1 MRDSEV
7 NQLAGSTLFRSV
19 PRETSPLLEWFARA
33 RECTKRRQILSLPQ
47 IPLIFMAAEVKF
59 KSILSLI
66 PDNPGVYQFIDSY
79 GVVIYVGK
87 AKNLKKR
94 VTSYFSKNQSGKT
107 IALLRKTSDI
117 RHIVVDNESDAL
129 LLENNLI
136 KKHQPR
142 YNILLKDDKTFP
154 WICVKNEPF
163 PRVFSTRNPVRDGSV
178 YFGPYTSG
186 LMVKTLVSFIRQL
199 YKLRTCSHNLTK
211 QNIDAGKFKVCL
223 EYHLGNCK
231 APCVGKQQ
239 ESDYQENMDQI
250 KDILKGN
257 ISTVLDHLKMT
268 MAKYSGELR
277 FEEAQSIKEKIEILS
292 RFKSKS
298 TIVSNTIRNVDVFA
312 ITQESDNAYVNYL
325 KVNEGAVIQALTI
338 ELKIRA
344 EEEKESILGFA
355 ITEIRQRLQSDSPEI
370 ILPFE
375 PDILLDKV
383 KYTVPKAGEKLKL
396 LELAERNAIYY
407 KLEQKKKRM
416 EHSPQARTGKNLEK
430 LKNDLHMSELPAH
443 IECFDNSNI
452 MGTNPVAACVVFK
465 NARPSKVDYRHF
477 NIKTVSGADD
487 FSSMEEIV
495 YRRYRRIIE
504 ENQKLPQLVI
514 IDGGKGQLSS
524 AMKSID
530 KLGLREKITVI
541 GIAKKLEEIY
551 FPGDSVPIYLDK
563 NSISLKIIQQLRN
576 EAHRFGINFHR
587 DKRSSQM
594 IKSDLDQIKGI
605 GPKTKEIL
613 LKHFESA
620 ETIKNASVEELE
632 NLVGS
637 SKSKVLLD
645 YFRK

>member
-1 MRDSEV
+1 MS
-7 NQLAGSTLFRSV
+7 
-19 PRETSPLLEWFARA
+19 
-33 RECTKRRQILSLPQ
+33 
-47 IPLIFMAAEVKF
+47 AEAKF

-66 PDNPGVYQFIDSY
+66 PDNPGIYQFIDSA

-94 VTSYFSKNQSGKT
+94 ITSYFSKNQSGKT

-163 PRVFSTRNPVRDGSV
+163 PRVFSTRNPVRDGSA
-178 YFGPYTSG
+178 YFGPYTSV
-186 LMVKTLVSFIRQL
+186 LMVKTLISFIKQI
-199 YKLRTCSHNLTK
+199 YKLRTCTHNLTK
-211 QNIDAGKFKVCL
+211 SNIEAGKFKVCL

-231 APCVGKQQ
+231 APCVGKQSECDYL
-239 ESDYQENMDQI
+239 ESIDQI
-250 KDILKGN
+250 RDILKGN
-257 ISTVLDHLKMT
+257 ISSVIDHLKRT
-268 MAKYSGELR
+268 MVKYSEELR
-277 FEEAQSIKEKIEILS
+277 FEEAQSVKEKIDILS
-292 RFKSKS
+292 RFRSRS
-298 TIVSNTIRNVDVFA
+298 IVVSSTIRNVDVFA
-312 ITQESDNAYVNYL
+312 FTQESDNAYVNYL
-325 KVNEGAVIQALTI
+325 KVVQGAVIQALTI
-338 ELKIRA
+338 ELKTRIN
-344 EEEKESILGFA
+344 EEKESILGFA
-355 ITEIRQRLQSDSPEI
+355 ITEIRQRLLSDSPEI
-370 ILPFE
+370 ILPFK

-383 KYTVPKAGEKLKL
+383 KYTVPKAGEKQKL

-416 EHSPQARTGKNLEK
+416 EHSPQVRTGKNLEK
-430 LKNDLHMSELPAH
+430 LKNDLHMPVLPVH

-452 MGTNPVAACVVFK
+452 MGTNPVAACVVFR
-465 NARPSKVDYRHF
+465 NSRPSKNEYRHF
-477 NIKTVSGADD
+477 NIKTVTGPDD

-495 YRRYRRIIE
+495 YRRYRRMTE

-530 KLGLREKITVI
+530 KLDLREKITVI

-587 DKRSSQM
+587 NKRSSEM
-594 IKSDLDQIKGI
+594 IKSNLDQIKGI
-605 GPKTKEIL
+605 GPKTKAIL
-613 LKHFESA
+613 LKHFESVDK
-620 ETIKNASVEELE
+620 IKSASTEELE
-632 NLVGS
+632 NLVGTLKGAILS
-637 SKSKVLLD
+637 G